1 MEIKYDD
8 RMVLYDAFFKPSKTQ
23 NQPSI
28 KINDL
33 GYKYYLLI
41 MYDPDAV
48 VGTYWHWIV
57 SNIKKDDI
65 TTGEVILP
73 YKGPAPPDEKIHRYF
88 FELYGS
94 NTLFKAVNFKERSV
108 SLHDG
113 KKKLGL
119 IDEPLLMDKFL
130 SQREKKGG
138 KKRKTKRKKRVK
150 NKISRKK

>member
-8 RMVLYDAFFKPSKTQ
+8 KMIFYDSFLTPIKTKDS
-23 NQPSI
+23 PSI

-48 VGTYWHWIV
+48 EGTYWHWIV
-57 SNIKKDDI
+57 SNIEKEDI
-65 TTGEVILP
+65 NKGNIVLS
-73 YKGPAPPDEKIHRYF
+73 YKGPNPPDEKTHRYF

-94 NTLFKAVNFKERSV
+94 NNRFKVEKFKERSV
-108 SLHDG
+108 SLEDG

-119 IDEPLLMDKFL
+119 TKEPLLMDKFL

-138 KKRKTKRKKRVK
+138 KKSKTKHKKRVK
-150 NKISRKK
+150 KNISRRK